1 MAKRRY
7 DSKTKSMVAGFREG
21 SNSSDYPVS
30 SSDGLFPRDVVVKEF
45 PQAGYHTAP
54 TPYDGISG
62 IDGQLNSDAAKLSNG
77 KKTRTY

>member
-1 MAKRRY
+1 M
-7 DSKTKSMVAGFREG
+7 
-21 SNSSDYPVS
+21 
-30 SSDGLFPRDVVVKEF
+30 KEF